1 MAAAPILMGLELMG
15 LSMKAGRGRGLGG
28 AREIGGEKQSPASV
42 RPGKPRE
49 GENEPHED
57 VDSEGRETG
66 RHKASDGQQ
75 PERGPAPPR
84 ASQGTEQDDAAAD
97 DKEVATEDSPQRREE
112 TAGRGEVRHHTLRV
126 VFC

>member
-1 MAAAPILMGLELMG
+1 VPRWRTGPREISEKSQVPSGEVPMAAAPILMGLELMG

-57 VDSEGRETG
+57 VDREGRETG
-66 RHKASDGQQ
+66 RRKAGDGQQ
-75 PERGPAPPR
+75 PERGPAPPG
-84 ASQGTEQDDAAAD
+84 ASQGAEQDDAAAD
-97 DKEVATEDSPQRREE
+97 DK
-112 TAGRGEVRHHTLRV
+112 
-126 VFC
+126 